1 LALII
6 AFTLGGIIPK
16 LRQHVTKEIGSV
28 EKRSLVTFRDGGRTE
43 IEKRGT
49 ASAV

>member
-16 LRQHVTKEIGSV
+16 LRQHVTKEIGCV
-28 EKRSLVTFRDGGRTE
+28 EKGL
-43 IEKRGT
+43 
-49 ASAV
+49 